1 MDRKSLIRA
10 IALAALI
17 PLAYSPT
24 NALAGTTYRWVDD
37 NGNPVL
43 SDRPPEGDI
52 PYTEVGGPPP
62 LRRQPKQSEG
72 APQNP
77 NIGGTPE
84 TDSKKP
90 DALSEASE
98 SSTVV
103 IEPEPELCRRAL
115 DNIFK
120 LETFPQSRVQDSS
133 GDVRFMSDAERA
145 EQLRVAREVR
155 DANCR

>member
-24 NALAGTTYRWVDD
+24 NAPAGAIYRWVDD

-43 SDRPPEGDI
+43 SDRPPEARI
-52 PYTEVGGPPP
+52 PYTEIGGSPP
-62 LRRQPKQSEG
+62 LRRYPKQSEN
-72 APQNP
+72 APQ
-77 NIGGTPE
+77 TPDNVDPPR
-84 TDSKKP
+84 TVSAQP
-90 DALSEASE
+90 GSLAEASQ

-103 IEPEPELCRRAL
+103 IEPEPELCQRAL